1 MRYLIFLNNNITLA
15 HLSRVLIFSS
25 MKTLLIALA
34 IIFPDFDGN
43 GTCDFADFLLFAQNF
58 GSASPAYD
66 LDQSG
71 DVGFSDFLIF
81 VQHFGERDPSTGF
94 NIEVAFI
101 EDHGFTQREIEI
113 IESAAR
119 RWEEVIVGDLPDKDY
134 SSEPYNDIFY
144 PFNENQIFVGDVV
157 DDVRIFFGNIRL
169 GDLAGQA
176 GPQNTWYSYD
186 PDTDKFILDR
196 LPSVGY
202 VALDAGKF
210 RHQENTD
217 YWEGHF
223 YRLSI
228 HEIGH
233 VLGIGSL
240 WGNFVTK
247 IGDLTPL
254 YGGPLAVKAFSD
266 SGGKGKIPLEQDTS
280 HWKEQ
285 TLGDEVMTPRPSQ
298 NFNTPLSA
306 VTVQALADLGYV
318 VDVSKADRYR
328 VPKLIATS
336 AKVFGCSPLIPV
348 RNLYDR
354 TK

>member
-1 MRYLIFLNNNITLA
+1 
-15 HLSRVLIFSS
+15 

-43 GTCDFADFLLFAQNF
+43 GTCDFADFILFAQNF

-196 LPSVGY
+196 LPSIGY

>member
-1 MRYLIFLNNNITLA
+1 
-15 HLSRVLIFSS
+15 

-119 RWEEVIVGDLPDKDY
+119 RWEEVIVGDLSDKDY

-144 PFNENQIFVGDVV
+144 PFNESQIYVGDVV
-157 DDVRIFFGNIRL
+157 DDIRIFFGNIRL
-169 GDLAGQA
+169 EILAGQA
-176 GPQNTWYSYD
+176 GPQNIWYIYD
-186 PDTDKFILDR
+186 PDTDRFILDR
-196 LPSVGY
+196 LPSIGY

-210 RHQENTD
+210 RHKENTD

-233 VLGIGSL
+233 VLGIGTL
-240 WGNFVTK
+240 WGDFIFERMDNSF
-247 IGDLTPL
+247 L
-254 YGGPLAVKAFSD
+254 YLGPLAVKAFND
-266 SGGKGKIPLEQDTS
+266 SGGIGKIPLDEEAS

-285 TLGDEVMTPRPSQ
+285 TLGNEVMTPRPSQ

-306 VTVQALADLGYV
+306 ITVQALADLGYV